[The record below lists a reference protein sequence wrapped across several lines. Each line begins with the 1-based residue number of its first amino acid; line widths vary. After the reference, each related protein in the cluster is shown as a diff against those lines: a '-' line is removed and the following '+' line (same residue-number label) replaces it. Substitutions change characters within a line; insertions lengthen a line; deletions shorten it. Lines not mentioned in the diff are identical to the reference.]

1 MTSAPRGASRHFI
14 RHIDRRVDLT
24 ALFWGTAA
32 LVVLALILGGGAR
45 EGRWSDAV
53 VQLAGLG
60 LLAYLAWTAALDRIL
75 PEDRRLQWLLAGI
88 VLLPLLQLVP
98 LPPFLWPLL
107 PGRALFAATYD
118 DVGIGRP
125 WLPVSLD
132 PVATGRAALSLIPPF
147 AVFLATLQ
155 LGYGAR
161 RVLSLVF
168 IGIGLCGFLL
178 GLGQAMQGP
187 DSPLRLYPGGS
198 GDSDGFFANRNHQ
211 ATLLVCLL
219 PISAAWILGLL
230 TRQDRNRIL
239 LVTIGLIVFA
249 VLLLGVGMTRSRAG
263 LLLAGVAILASLA
276 MGGSRREAVPFSR
289 RAIAAAVGVGIL
301 LVLHFAFTRL
311 AARFETDLL
320 ADNRFTIAAITAEA
334 AWSYFPVGSGFG
346 TFEAVYRLFEPAAA
360 LTTFFA
366 NHAHNDWLEL
376 VLEGGLP
383 AVLLLI
389 AATVW
394 LGVRCLGAWRNAGE
408 AHGLDRALRQAASI
422 AILVIGL
429 HALVDYPMR
438 TAAVSVLFAWC
449 AAMLIEPKPIAESEG
464 RAEVPQRAESPV
476 PRRRRRRDATGWR

>member
-1 MTSAPRGASRHFI
+1 
-14 RHIDRRVDLT
+14 
-24 ALFWGTAA
+24 
-32 LVVLALILGGGAR
+32 
-45 EGRWSDAV
+45 
-53 VQLAGLG
+53 
-60 LLAYLAWTAALDRIL
+60 
-75 PEDRRLQWLLAGI
+75 
-88 VLLPLLQLVP
+88 
-98 LPPFLWPLL
+98 
-107 PGRALFAATYD
+107 
-118 DVGIGRP
+118 
-125 WLPVSLD
+125 
-132 PVATGRAALSLIPPF
+132 
-147 AVFLATLQ
+147 
-155 LGYGAR
+155 
-161 RVLSLVF
+161 VLSLVF
-168 IGIGLCGFLL
+168 IGLGLCGFLL

-249 VLLLGVGMTRSRAG
+249 VLLLGAGMTRSRAG

-334 AWSYFPVGSGFG
+334 AWVYFPVGSGLG
-346 TFEAVYRLFEPAAA
+346 TFEAIYRLFEPAAA